1 MLNDISVLVV
11 QQGEMIDD
19 IEVNLLTA
27 QDYIKKTNKVLEETK
42 KKQQTNRKVSEILFF
57 DHVIAIFNKTCPFF
71 FFGQKL
77 CCIIFLGLA
86 TLALIL
92 APFVIKAIG

>member
-1 MLNDISVLVV
+1 MLNDISMLVV

-42 KKQQTNRKVSEILFF
+42 KKQQTNRKVWEINTSFFF
-57 DHVIAIFNKTCPFF
+57 DNS
-71 FFGQKL
+71 
-77 CCIIFLGLA
+77 
-86 TLALIL
+86 
-92 APFVIKAIG
+92 

>member
-1 MLNDISVLVV
+1 MLVV

-42 KKQQTNRKVSEILFF
+42 KKQQTNRKVWEINTSFFF
-57 DHVIAIFNKTCPFF
+57 DNS
-71 FFGQKL
+71 
-77 CCIIFLGLA
+77 
-86 TLALIL
+86 
-92 APFVIKAIG
+92 

>member
-42 KKQQTNRKVSEILFF
+42 KTQQKNRKVWEILFF
-57 DHVIAIFNKTCPFF
+57 YK
-71 FFGQKL
+71 
-77 CCIIFLGLA
+77 
-86 TLALIL
+86 
-92 APFVIKAIG
+92 

>member
-1 MLNDISVLVV
+1 MLNDISMLVV

-42 KKQQTNRKVSEILFF
+42 KKQQTNRKVWEI
-57 DHVIAIFNKTCPFF
+57 NTSFF
-71 FFGQKL
+71 F
-77 CCIIFLGLA
+77 
-86 TLALIL
+86 
-92 APFVIKAIG
+92 